1 MEGWVMEE
9 KLRNRECKKWNGP
22 VCRDWNIQTVASKA
36 EFYSPHPH
44 RAPSW
49 LSHLPLAGVP
59 LTLRLHTKHYLKL
72 HLSGSASPVIWHP
85 QGWEQM
91 SQAART
97 WGSLAGLSEGHKG
110 GNARILPSWPAH
122 RDQQHDKA
130 TCSHYRRCGAIA
142 SFLALWRREVRGART
157 DMHRGYQPCTT
168 LPEPR
173 KKAHATSSSDICGYI
188 IHSCLSSTKTPTSLF
203 FLQTKILLLHTNL
216 AIACYFL

>member
-9 KLRNRECKKWNGP
+9 KLRKRECKKWNGP

-44 RAPSW
+44 RAPGW
-49 LSHLPLAGVP
+49 LSHLPLAG
-59 LTLRLHTKHYLKL
+59 
-72 HLSGSASPVIWHP
+72 SPSYP

-110 GNARILPSWPAH
+110 GNARILPSWPAQ

-157 DMHRGYQPCTT
+157 DMHRGYQPCTM

-173 KKAHATSSSDICGYI
+173 KKEHATYSSDICGRI
-188 IHSCLSSTKTPTSLF
+188 IHSCLLLPRLQLHYF
-203 FLQTKILLLHTNL
+203 FCKQKFCFSIQ
-216 AIACYFL
+216 I